1 MKKRVVTI
9 LALTLSAS
17 LLFGGCGGE
26 TSSDVSQNS
35 SAEGTHESSKAGSTA
50 LSEVLGKEKVIGY
63 TVDSVDKSETPDNI
77 YFFDNGKLTIIPGR
91 KFELSM
97 GDFAKMSDDEI
108 WAKYET
114 VKESYKESYLKE
126 KEEEL
131 SEAAHKKI
139 SDEYMNGQLSGS
151 DTKEKNIERLEE
163 VRSQTKNGAA
173 IEDFADGDEKS
184 KFEDR
189 GSILG
194 VVTFVV
200 DGYCRAT
207 GDIDSLYADLG
218 ISGDNGFC
226 SDQTDVLLTS
236 SEQNILDTAI
246 EYWKTKY
253 KEEKDKISQ
262 SYNSVGPFY
271 DMPFNFVITTDASGN
286 NAQSEMLVYPT
297 MVFSYESN
305 IPRETYNGL
314 KLVTGGIMQTKIYD
328 TEYSCISRLKDS
340 SFLIRQDITMDAVDS
355 KNVLVDLSDS
365 ELNELF
371 KDEVSSRYKE

>member
-1 MKKRVVTI
+1 M
-9 LALTLSAS
+9 
-17 LLFGGCGGE
+17 
-26 TSSDVSQNS
+26 
-35 SAEGTHESSKAGSTA
+35 
-50 LSEVLGKEKVIGY
+50 
-63 TVDSVDKSETPDNI
+63 
-77 YFFDNGKLTIIPGR
+77 
-91 KFELSM
+91 
-97 GDFAKMSDDEI
+97 
-108 WAKYET
+108 
-114 VKESYKESYLKE
+114 
-126 KEEEL
+126 
-131 SEAAHKKI
+131 
-139 SDEYMNGQLSGS
+139 
-151 DTKEKNIERLEE
+151 
-163 VRSQTKNGAA
+163 
-173 IEDFADGDEKS
+173 
-184 KFEDR
+184 
-189 GSILG
+189 
-194 VVTFVV
+194 
-200 DGYCRAT
+200 T

-218 ISGDNGFC
+218 ISGDNGFS

-305 IPRETYNGL
+305 IPSQTYNGL

-328 TEYSCISRLKDS
+328 TEYSCISFEKR
-340 SFLIRQDITMDAVDS
+340 SFLIRQNITMDAVDS
-355 KNVLVDLSDS
+355 ENVLVDLSDS

>member
-35 SAEGTHESSKAGSTA
+35 SAEVTHESSKSGSTA

-114 VKESYKESYLKE
+114 VKESYKESYLEK

-139 SDEYMNGQLSGS
+139 SDEYMDGEFSDSG
-151 DTKEKNIERLEE
+151 TKEKNIEHLEE

-173 IEDFADGDEKS
+173 IEDFADGDEES
-184 KFEDR
+184 QFETR
-189 GSILG
+189 SRILG
-194 VVTFVV
+194 VVTSVV
-200 DGYCRAT
+200 GGYCRAT
-207 GDIDSLYADLG
+207 GDYDSLYADLG
-218 ISGDNGFC
+218 ISGDNGFW

-236 SEQNILDTAI
+236 SDQNILDTAI

-271 DMPFNFVITTDASGN
+271 DMSFNFAITTDASGN
-286 NAQSEMLVYPT
+286 NVQNEMLVYPT
-297 MVFSYESN
+297 TDFSYESN
-305 IPRETYNGL
+305 IPSKTYNGL
-314 KLVTGGIMQTKIYD
+314 KFMAGGIMQTKIYD
-328 TEYSCISRLKDS
+328 TEYSCISIVNDTSL
-340 SFLIRQDITMDAVDS
+340 LIKENITMDAVDS

>member
-35 SAEGTHESSKAGSTA
+35 SAEVTHESSKAGSTA

-63 TVDSVDKSETPDNI
+63 TVDSVDKSETPGNI
-77 YFFDNGKLTIIPGR
+77 YFFDNGKLTIIPG
-91 KFELSM
+91 KEFELSM
-97 GDFAKMSDDEI
+97 GDFSKMSDDEI
-108 WAKYET
+108 WEKYET
-114 VKESYKESYLKE
+114 VKESYKESYLEK

-131 SEAAHKKI
+131 SEVVHKKI
-139 SDEYMNGQLSGS
+139 SDEYMDGEFGVSS
-151 DTKEKNIERLEE
+151 TKEKNIEHLEE

-173 IEDFADGDEKS
+173 IEDFADGDEES
-184 KFEDR
+184 QFEDR
-189 GSILG
+189 ERILG
-194 VVTFVV
+194 VVTSVV
-200 DGYCRAT
+200 GGYCRAT
-207 GDIDSLYADLG
+207 GDYDSLYAYLG
-218 ISGDNGFC
+218 RSGGNGSW
-226 SDQTDVLLTS
+226 SDQSDVLLTAS
-236 SEQNILDTAI
+236 DQNILDTAI

-286 NAQSEMLVYPT
+286 NVQSEMLVYPT
-297 MVFSYESN
+297 TDFSYESN
-305 IPRETYNGL
+305 IPSKTYNGL
-314 KLVTGGIMQTKIYD
+314 KLMAGGIMQTKIYD
-328 TEYSCISRLKDS
+328 TEYSCISLEKR
-340 SFLIRQDITMDAVDS
+340 SFLIRQNITMDAVDS